1 MPRYLVTTRRSL
13 RDSAMTALA
22 AAESEEG
29 VEVVNGHDPH
39 MVTIDTS
46 DARATDLAN
55 RLKDTHT
62 VEPEIRRG
70 LL

>member
-1 MPRYLVTTRRSL
+1 
-13 RDSAMTALA
+13 MTALA